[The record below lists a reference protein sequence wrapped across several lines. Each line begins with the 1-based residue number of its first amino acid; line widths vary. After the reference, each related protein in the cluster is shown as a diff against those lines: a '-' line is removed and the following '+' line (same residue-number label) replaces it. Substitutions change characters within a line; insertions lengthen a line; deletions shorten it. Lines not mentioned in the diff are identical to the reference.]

1 MYCRRGSGIEGQGP
15 VERLYGSGSGRIESS
30 YSFTGADFGMVL
42 ENVLWKRICR
52 QMQHAG
58 SLNKGMEGNAA
69 LSTAGGAGFGCRR

>member
-1 MYCRRGSGIEGQGP
+1 
-15 VERLYGSGSGRIESS
+15 
-30 YSFTGADFGMVL
+30 MVL